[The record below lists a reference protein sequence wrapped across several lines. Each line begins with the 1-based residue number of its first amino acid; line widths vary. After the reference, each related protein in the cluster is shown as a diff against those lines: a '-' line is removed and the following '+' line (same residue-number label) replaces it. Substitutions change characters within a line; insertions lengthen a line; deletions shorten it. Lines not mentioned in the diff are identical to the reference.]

1 VLDEL
6 EVKEYIES
14 VLLSVIVLVAA
25 ESIMV

>member
-1 VLDEL
+1 MLDEL